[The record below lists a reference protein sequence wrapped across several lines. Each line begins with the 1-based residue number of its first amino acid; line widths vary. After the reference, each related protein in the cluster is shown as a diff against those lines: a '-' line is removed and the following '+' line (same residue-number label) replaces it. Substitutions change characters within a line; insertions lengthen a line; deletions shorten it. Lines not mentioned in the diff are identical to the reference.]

1 MSSKSWK
8 EFLLHFASITRTA
21 YEVELVKEGVD
32 PEKLIELLDL
42 PAIQY
47 ALPKPC
53 QITVFEFSSTP
64 RIIWLFTFEK
74 SKADMYLKVEKVRE
88 NVEDFLESH
97 SEYGKYAWGL
107 NVVSINGKDL
117 KVSSK
122 EDYVSLGAKDYFGI
136 MFFSNPMFKF
146 TSRELALRIFSE
158 NKMWVL
164 RSIQQ
169 SKIARSTSEILDKVE
184 ETEGA
189 KAISLEVKS
198 IREALDKLKKIDD
211 YDQKLV
217 SIEDNLLG
225 VRKLVGTQT
234 FGEWKV
240 LLSEIDKMN
249 TRIDAF
255 SEIKD
260 AYDKVLAQQNE
271 FMKQQAEVIR
281 QQSSFI
287 KWIKYATILLPIAV
301 ISVPVIEIISVL
313 VRHLLGIP

>member
-8 EFLLHFASITRTA
+8 EFVLHFASITRAA
-21 YEVELVKEGVD
+21 YEVELVREGVD
-32 PEKLIELLDL
+32 PEKVIELLDL

-64 RIIWLFTFEK
+64 KIIWLFTFEK

-88 NVEDFLESH
+88 NLEDFLESH
-97 SEYGKYAWGL
+97 SEYRKYAWCF
-107 NVVSINGKDL
+107 NVVSMNRKDL

-122 EDYVSLGAKDYFGI
+122 ENYVTLGAKDYFGI
-136 MFFSNPMFKF
+136 MFFSNPIFKF
-146 TSRELALRIFSE
+146 TSKELALRIFSE

-169 SKIARSTSEILDKVE
+169 SKIARSTSEILVKVE
-184 ETEGA
+184 KTEGA

-217 SIEDNLLG
+217 SIEDDLLG
-225 VRKLVGTQT
+225 VRRLVGTQT

-271 FMKQQAEVIR
+271 FMKQQAEVMK

-287 KWIKYATILLPIAV
+287 KWIKYATILLPVAV
-301 ISVPVIEIISVL
+301 ISVPVIEIISIL
-313 VRHLLGIP
+313 IRHFLGIP